1 MTGAA
6 RGIGR
11 GVAEVLAD
19 AGADVA
25 IADRLADPE
34 VAKEAETV
42 VAGLRA
48 KGRRAMAIDCDVS
61 NEAQCGAMVARTLE
75 ELGGLDILVC
85 TAGIAGI
92 GKLEETHADQWERV
106 LGVNATG
113 TFLTCRAALPH
124 LLGQQRGSIVNIA
137 SVLGLRGG
145 AGRISYAA
153 SKFAVVGLT
162 QALAAEVADRGV
174 RVNCVCPSSV
184 RSGMTVGELMDVTGV
199 TEPAKADALWTQVAE
214 KRLPLGRSVEPDD
227 IGRAVVW
234 LCEADMVTG
243 VALPVTG
250 GDGLTRG

>member
-25 IADRLADPE
+25 IAARLTEPE
-34 VAKEAETV
+34 VAAEAEAA

-48 KGRRAMAIDCDVS
+48 KGRRAVAIDCDVS
-61 NEAQCGAMVARTLE
+61 DEAQCGAMVERTLE
-75 ELGGLDILVC
+75 ELGGLDIVVC
-85 TAGIAGI
+85 NAGIAGI
-92 GKLEETHADQWERV
+92 GKLEDTTAEQWERV
-106 LGVNATG
+106 LAVNATG

-124 LLGQQRGSIVNIA
+124 LLEQQRGSIVNIA
-137 SVLGLRGG
+137 SVVGLRGG

-162 QALAAEVADRGV
+162 QALAAEVAARGV

-199 TEPAKADALWTQVAE
+199 TEAAEADALWTQVAE
-214 KRLPLGRSVEPDD
+214 KRLPLGRSVEPED

-234 LCEADMVTG
+234 LCESDMVTG

-250 GDGLTRG
+250 GDGLARG